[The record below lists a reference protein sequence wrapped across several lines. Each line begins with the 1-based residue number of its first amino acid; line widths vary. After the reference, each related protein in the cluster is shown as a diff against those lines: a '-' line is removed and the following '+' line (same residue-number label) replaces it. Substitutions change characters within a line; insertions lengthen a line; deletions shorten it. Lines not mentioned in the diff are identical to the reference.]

1 MFPDKPDASASRLIG
16 ISRRALARGF
26 RMLLGFD
33 RPDFGLQCF
42 QRLGLKPLD
51 ALAELIAHEHRI
63 TRAGG
68 FNVAMPLVAQRG
80 SDINPPGGRPT
91 KFGQLFDFLFNG
103 SHSFFVLFQNQI
115 KRTAQ
120 IAFGARCKSKTLGI
134 VPGSRTDSE
143 PAQKPSDIGNIYRH
157 KPLDHFV
164 CLPPQQR
171 GATPNA
177 TGHVK

>member
-103 SHSFFVLFQNQI
+103 SHSFFVSVLNSNRALRHLRRQALTNTKTPDKQAGSPRWATIIHILSGCITKYYRLFSGHF
-115 KRTAQ
+115 R
-120 IAFGARCKSKTLGI
+120 
-134 VPGSRTDSE
+134 SE
-143 PAQKPSDIGNIYRH
+143 YPS
-157 KPLDHFV
+157 
-164 CLPPQQR
+164 
-171 GATPNA
+171 
-177 TGHVK
+177 